1 MDGPVGQIVHR
12 ALAVDGAAQRVEHA
26 AQSALAHR
34 GIQAVAGGGN
44 FHPLAQTLAGRK
56 HDAAHRRFIDMLRHL
71 HGALSALCGHSQRF
85 LQGRQ
90 LAPGEFDIHHGAR
103 YSNNSSLYHT
113 IASFFCYNPLSLTS
127 FASSPKG
134 GANTSARQPSA
145 NLQGLAS
152 KPALPLPLGEVALRQ
167 Q

>member
-1 MDGPVGQIVHR
+1 MGQIVHR

-44 FHPLAQTLAGRK
+44 FHPLAKTLAGRK
-56 HDAAHRRFIDMLRHL
+56 HNAANGGFVHMLRYFHRAL
-71 HGALSALCGHSQRF
+71 GALSGHCQRF

-113 IASFFCYNPLSLTS
+113 IASFFLL
-127 FASSPKG
+127 
-134 GANTSARQPSA
+134 QPS
-145 NLQGLAS
+145 QS
-152 KPALPLPLGEVALRQ
+152 HFVRQLPQRGSQHICQAAIC
-167 Q
+167 

>member
-1 MDGPVGQIVHR
+1 MGQIVHR
-12 ALAVDGAAQRVEHA
+12 ALAVDGVAQRVEHA

-56 HDAAHRRFIDMLRHL
+56 HDAAHRRFIDVLRHL

-113 IASFFCYNPLSLTS
+113 IASYSCIEPLRHFVPAPLIGEPSLRGS
-127 FASSPKG
+127 F
-134 GANTSARQPSA
+134 
-145 NLQGLAS
+145 LAS
-152 KPALPLPLGEVALRQ
+152 PTRRGGNAKH
-167 Q
+167 